1 MEQEKAPEKLG
12 KYTIVRELGKGAMG
26 VVYEGIDPIIGR
38 RVAIKTA
45 RRDVMEAS
53 GRADEMMKRFLRE
66 ARAAGMLNDPGIIT
80 IYDADEENGIA
91 YIAME
96 FIDSG
101 NLQDFLAK
109 RGRPS
114 PENAVDIGVQICKAL
129 AVAHT
134 QGIVHRDIKPA
145 NIMILSDGSIKIADF
160 GIAHVSDSNLT
171 QEGAMIGTPHY
182 MSPEQFMGHKIDG
195 RSDLF
200 SVALIVYEML
210 TGEKPFTGEVLS
222 TVMHKVIK
230 VDPVE
235 PKELNF
241 AVNECLSKVI
251 MKALSKNPGQR
262 YATGQAM
269 ATALTESLKPR
280 PDPAVTGVGPV
291 KPSAASTDATVMAA
305 ESDAT
310 VVASHLPDDV
320 GTVALGAQ
328 RSAAVTP
335 TVALQPAEGAVERV
349 SAAGKRNLV
358 VPAALGAS
366 VLAVLIA
373 LAAVFMSGRGG
384 KTPEPPTPATN
395 TAPAQP
401 AVQPG
406 SPSGATGTPTTPAVS
421 GNYFKRVNTTILLAN
436 TKDAYEKALEGNPD
450 ETGIDQQAKANVTIT
465 DPKTGEVLAKA
476 TGTNEASLELAR
488 PCAQIKIVYET
499 NGYGATSREY
509 TAKKAEERL
518 QDTVVLLK
526 EGSTASQ

>member
-1 MEQEKAPEKLG
+1 MSAQQPPEKLG
-12 KYTIVRELGKGAMG
+12 KYKIVRELGKGAMG

-53 GRADEMMKRFLRE
+53 GRADEMMQRFLRE

-80 IYDADEENGIA
+80 IYDADEEDGIA

-101 NLQDFLAK
+101 NLQDYLAR

-114 PENAVDIGVQICKAL
+114 PEEAVEIGAQICKAL
-129 AVAHT
+129 ALAHA

-145 NIMILSDGSIKIADF
+145 NIMMLSDGTVKIADF

-251 MKALSKNPGQR
+251 MKALSKNPAQR
-262 YATGQAM
+262 YPTGVAM
-269 ATALTESLKPR
+269 AAALMEALKDR
-280 PDPAVTGVGPV
+280 PDPAITGVGPCGRPA
-291 KPSAASTDATVMAA
+291 PSNDATVMAA

-310 VVASHLPDDV
+310 VVSSHLPDGGAAGAV
-320 GTVALGAQ
+320 GPQ
-328 RSAAVTP
+328 RSAAATP
-335 TVALQPAEGAVERV
+335 TIALGGQPSSQPARPATQ
-349 SAAGKRNLV
+349 SKRRLA
-358 VPAALGAS
+358 VPAAVGAG
-366 VLAVLIA
+366 VLAIVIA
-373 LAAVFMSGRGG
+373 AGGFFMYGRS
-384 KTPEPPTPATN
+384 E
-395 TAPAQP
+395 P
-401 AVQPG
+401 AVIEKIDFQVWLADTKEAFDAATDG
-406 SPSGATGTPTTPAVS
+406 DFTKCSPDGVADI
-421 GNYFKRVNTTILLAN
+421 RV
-436 TKDAYEKALEGNPD
+436 
-450 ETGIDQQAKANVTIT
+450 IDR
-465 DPKTGEVLAKA
+465 KTGETLADESKVDSVRTQLTKPSQA
-476 TGTNEASLELAR
+476 IQVVFKQPGY
-488 PCAQIKIVYET
+488 IET
-499 NGYGATSREY
+499 KREY
-509 TAKKAEERL
+509 SATKAKDVCK
-518 QDTVVLLK
+518 DVVVLRK
-526 EGSTASQ
+526 EGL

>member
-1 MEQEKAPEKLG
+1 MSAQQPPEKLG
-12 KYTIVRELGKGAMG
+12 KYKIVRELGKGAMG

-53 GRADEMMKRFLRE
+53 GRADEMMQRFLRE

-101 NLQDFLAK
+101 NLQDYLAH

-114 PENAVDIGVQICKAL
+114 PEEAVEIGAQICKAL
-129 AVAHT
+129 ALAHA

-145 NIMILSDGSIKIADF
+145 NIMMLSDGTVKIADF

-251 MKALSKNPGQR
+251 MKALSKNPAQR
-262 YATGQAM
+262 YPTGVAM
-269 ATALTESLKPR
+269 AAALMESLKAQ
-280 PDPAVTGVGPV
+280 PDPAITGVGPCGR
-291 KPSAASTDATVMAA
+291 SAASTDATVMAGEA
-305 ESDAT
+305 DAT
-310 VVASHLPDDV
+310 VVSSHLPDHAA
-320 GTVALGAQ
+320 TVATGPQ
-328 RSAAVTP
+328 RSAAATP
-335 TVALQPAEGAVERV
+335 TIALGGQPSGQPAQPAAPSKRSLTIPAVAGAAVLAIIIA
-349 SAAGKRNLV
+349 AAGL
-358 VPAALGAS
+358 
-366 VLAVLIA
+366 
-373 LAAVFMSGRGG
+373 FMSGRGG
-384 KTPEPPTPATN
+384 NTHETSPASTPTS
-395 TAPAQP
+395 
-401 AVQPG
+401 VQPG
-406 SPSGATGTPTTPAVS
+406 MQTTPSSLPSASTEPAIEKIDFQVW
-421 GNYFKRVNTTILLAN
+421 LAD
-436 TKDAYEKALEGNPD
+436 TKEAFDAATDGDFTQCNPNGVAD
-450 ETGIDQQAKANVTIT
+450 ITVT
-465 DPKTGEVLAKA
+465 DRKTGETLADESKVDSVRTQLAKPSPA
-476 TGTNEASLELAR
+476 IQVLFKQPGY
-488 PCAQIKIVYET
+488 IET
-499 NGYGATSREY
+499 KREY
-509 TAKKAEERL
+509 SATKAKDVCK
-518 QDTVVLLK
+518 DVIVLRK
-526 EGSTASQ
+526 EGL

>member
-1 MEQEKAPEKLG
+1 MATEQTPEKLG
-12 KYTIVRELGKGAMG
+12 KYKIVRELGKGAMG

-53 GRADEMMKRFLRE
+53 GRADEMMQRFLRE
-66 ARAAGMLNDPGIIT
+66 ARAAGTLNDPGIIT
-80 IYDADEENGIA
+80 IYDADEEDGIA

-101 NLQDFLAK
+101 NLQDYLAHK
-109 RGRPS
+109 GRPS
-114 PENAVDIGVQICKAL
+114 PEDAVEVGAQICKAL
-129 AVAHT
+129 ALAHA

-145 NIMILSDGSIKIADF
+145 NIMMLSDGTVKIADF

-251 MKALSKNPGQR
+251 MKALSKNPAQR
-262 YATGQAM
+262 YPTGLAM
-269 ATALTESLKPR
+269 AAALMETLKDR
-280 PDPAVTGVGPV
+280 PDPAITGVGPCGRPAV
-291 KPSAASTDATVMAA
+291 STDATVMAP

-310 VVASHLPDDV
+310 VVSSHLPDNTA
-320 GTVALGAQ
+320 TVATGPQ
-328 RSAAVTP
+328 RSAAATP
-335 TVALQPAEGAVERV
+335 TI
-349 SAAGKRNLV
+349 
-358 VPAALGAS
+358 ALGGQAPAQPVQPVAAQPKRS
-366 VLAVLIA
+366 MVLLAAIGAGVLAILIA
-373 LAAVFMSGRGG
+373 VGAVFMSGRGG
-384 KTPEPPTPATN
+384 NTPEPPPVTNPTPAQTGVQTPPPSVPPASTEAAIEKIDFQVWLADTN
-395 TAPAQP
+395 EAFLA
-401 AVQPG
+401 
-406 SPSGATGTPTTPAVS
+406 ATDGDFTQCSRDGVADIT
-421 GNYFKRVNTTILLAN
+421 
-436 TKDAYEKALEGNPD
+436 
-450 ETGIDQQAKANVTIT
+450 VT
-465 DPKTGEVLAKA
+465 DRKTGEKLAQ
-476 TGTNEASLELAR
+476 EAKVDAVRTLLSKPSAAIQAVFSQ
-488 PCAQIKIVYET
+488 PGYIET
-499 NGYGATSREY
+499 KREY
-509 TAKKAEERL
+509 SATKSK
-518 QDTVVLLK
+518 DVCKDVVVLKK
-526 EGSTASQ
+526 EGI